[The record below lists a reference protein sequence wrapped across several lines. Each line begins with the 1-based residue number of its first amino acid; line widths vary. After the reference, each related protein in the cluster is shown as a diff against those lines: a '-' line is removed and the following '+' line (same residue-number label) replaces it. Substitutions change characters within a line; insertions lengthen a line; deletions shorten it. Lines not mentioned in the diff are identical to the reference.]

1 MRGLEQIPWFYD
13 TFMYLADNLGGLGR
27 WRRKLVGATRGRIL
41 EVGCGTGRNLPL
53 YGDDALLVAFDV
65 HLEVLGAA
73 RRRAPR
79 VPLLVASAEAL
90 PFRSGS
96 FDTVVSGLV
105 FCSVSDPVHGL
116 REVGRVLRSEGR
128 LHMMEH
134 VRARGRLRSRF
145 QDWIQ
150 PVWTRVT
157 GGCHPNRDTESHV
170 EVAGFRIDRDGRREK
185 GTMRLFTA
193 LRVGSVSVSVSQAV
207 GDEPGG
213 GREDRSE
220 P

>member
-13 TFMYLADNLGGLGR
+13 AFMYLADTLGGLGR
-27 WRRKLVGATRGRIL
+27 WRRKLVGNACRGPDRGRTL

-53 YGDDALLVAFDV
+53 YSDDTRLVAFDV
-65 HLEVLGAA
+65 HIEILGAA
-73 RRRAPR
+73 RRRAPQ
-79 VPLLVASAEAL
+79 VPLMVASAEAL

-96 FDTVVSGLV
+96 FDNVVSGLV
-105 FCSVSDPVHGL
+105 FCSVPDPVRGL
-116 REVGRVLRSEGR
+116 REIRRVLRSEGR

-150 PVWTRVT
+150 PVWTQVT
-157 GGCHPNRDTESHV
+157 GGCRPNRDTEANV
-170 EVAGFRIDRDGRREK
+170 EIAGFRIDRDRCREK

-193 LRVGSVSVSVSQAV
+193 VRTG
-207 GDEPGG
+207 
-213 GREDRSE
+213 
-220 P
+220 